1 MHERSLPHSPSWVLA
16 VVTGLSFM
24 VGLYFM
30 DKVLHGGGPMIV
42 GVELLKMVMTLLA
55 FTVCG
60 VAARMW
66 WQRIR
71 TRNTLR
77 D

>member
-1 MHERSLPHSPSWVLA
+1 MRERPLLHSPSWVLA
-16 VVTGLSFM
+16 VVMGLSFM

-30 DKVLHGGGPMIV
+30 DKVFHGSGPMNV
-42 GVELLKMVMTLLA
+42 GFQLLAMVVTLLA

-60 VAARMW
+60 VAARTW
-66 WQRIR
+66 WQRIL
-71 TRNTLR
+71 TRNTPR